1 MSLLNALLPSR
12 NRTPATL
19 PAEDSLAH
27 AVKPVFEIK
36 ETADAFGVTVYLPG
50 VAKDGL
56 EITAEDSEI
65 RVVGRRGW
73 QRPESWTALYRESA
87 QAPFALTLTHDHA
100 VDADKIA
107 AQLGDGVLRL
117 VLPKVEAA
125 KPRKIAV
132 N

>member
-12 NRTPATL
+12 TRTPVAR
-19 PAEDSLAH
+19 PADDTLAH

-107 AQLGDGVLRL
+107 AQLSDGVLRL
-117 VLPKVEAA
+117 ALPKPEAA